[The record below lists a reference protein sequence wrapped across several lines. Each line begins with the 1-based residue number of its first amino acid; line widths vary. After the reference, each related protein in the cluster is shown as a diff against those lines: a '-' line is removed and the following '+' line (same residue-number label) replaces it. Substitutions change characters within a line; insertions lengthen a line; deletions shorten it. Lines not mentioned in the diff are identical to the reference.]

1 MDAAG
6 QRELPSSTKILKED
20 KMRSGYGAY
29 KGAQSETNDQGK
41 LILVTYDVA
50 IKHAKL
56 ALEKFDDKKLIEERV
71 KHIFKIQDALEEL
84 QVSLNMDA
92 GGEIAANL
100 FNLYSYMFHATVD
113 ANIHNDKSR
122 VSEVLG
128 HLETLREAWA
138 TATVKAKAEAMPAMK
153 FENMAVSV

>member
-1 MDAAG
+1 MKA
-6 QRELPSSTKILKED
+6 
-20 KMRSGYGAY
+20 GYGAY
-29 KGAQSETNDQGK
+29 KGAQSETNDKGK

-56 ALEKFDDKKLIEERV
+56 ALEVFDDKKKIEERA

-100 FNLYSYMFHATVD
+100 FNLYSYMFSVTID
-113 ANIHNDKSR
+113 ANIHSDKAKME
-122 VSEVLG
+122 EVLKF
-128 HLETLREAWA
+128 LETLREAWA
-138 TATVKAKAEAMPAMK
+138 QANLKSKAESAPDINL
-153 FENMAVSV
+153 ENAAG